1 MRIATCAGKGRAA
14 GREGEAHRHV
24 FQARLTVLHLLSYL
38 ILLLLLSLIIRRLGC
53 HLSVVVYLL
62 VQPLLL
68 IVSLRGEVGGGGQG
82 GLSPAEQEAAGRSK

>member
-1 MRIATCAGKGRAA
+1 MRGGANQGRG
-14 GREGEAHRHV
+14 GRRGGRGRAHRHV

>member
-1 MRIATCAGKGRAA
+1 MRGGAYQGRG
-14 GREGEAHRHV
+14 GRRGGRGRAHRHV

-68 IVSLRGEVGGGGQG
+68 IVSLRGEVGGGAG
-82 GLSPAEQEAAGRSK
+82 GKEG